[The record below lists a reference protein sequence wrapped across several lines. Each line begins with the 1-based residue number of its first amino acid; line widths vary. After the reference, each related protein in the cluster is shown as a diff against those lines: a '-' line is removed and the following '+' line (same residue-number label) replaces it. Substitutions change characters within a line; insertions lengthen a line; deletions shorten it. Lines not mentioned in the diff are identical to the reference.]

1 MTGYK
6 GNKHNLHG
14 QYKVLKE
21 CVYETPVD
29 HYWNLSIWD
38 FESEKKNIYKSLQM
52 FKISVTKG

>member
-29 HYWNLSIWD
+29 HYWIIFMWD
-38 FESEKKNIYKSLQM
+38 FEKEKKNIYKSL
-52 FKISVTKG
+52 